1 MKTYL
6 VQREGKI
13 IEVRVVRADSKR
25 QARAGWESGWS
36 VATELSDMTVVAVSK
51 YLPFTKKKEDNV

>member
-1 MKTYL
+1 MTDYL

-13 IEVRVVRADSKR
+13 IEVHVVQADSEEK
-25 QARAGWESGWS
+25 ASETWAAGWT